1 MRNLDELMKK
11 NRKRG
16 KVGDSIHANDVYGFY
31 KFLLSFQNSGS
42 L

>member
-1 MRNLDELMKK
+1 MRNLDELMTK
-11 NRKRG
+11 NKKRG
-16 KVGDSIHANDVYGFY
+16 KGGDSIHANYVYGFY